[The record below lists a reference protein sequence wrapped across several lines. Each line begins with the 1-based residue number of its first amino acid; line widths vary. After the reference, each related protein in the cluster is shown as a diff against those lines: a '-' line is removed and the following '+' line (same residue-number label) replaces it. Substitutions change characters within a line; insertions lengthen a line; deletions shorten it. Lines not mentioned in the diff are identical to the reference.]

1 VSISIQTDA
10 TGAGSGTVHAD
21 LAAAHLL
28 AIANLDTG
36 FGVGTTVGNLQ
47 PVTYARSEAGV
58 CPVRLDAL
66 VNTDWPLTPGGP
78 DIIVLAVGGNF
89 TLIDGSLITIRGGTS
104 LPPAGSGMPGSTLNT
119 STSTV
124 VLYDTSDNNGQGYCL
139 ARAGT
144 GGTMDLRLPLSV
156 MLYHELSHAF
166 RTVQSASLAL
176 TVACNPSSPEENAAI
191 VDENDMRTQLAAQL
205 GQPAVL
211 RDPGIHCG
219 QSCSGGGGGN
229 GGSCCIVASVSSGS
243 PLSEEVQQLRA
254 LREQFLRRSE
264 VGFAFFDALH
274 YAYYGFSPQVVTVMA
289 TDLELRATVLDGF
302 VRPLIRMLQA
312 VRDHALDDVPVP
324 ELARRLT
331 ADLDP
336 ADKAGG
342 QDGVEGARALELMER
357 AAALLGGADVPLDAN
372 QRAVR
377 DLLVDLAL
385 PDPHVHWGLVEPVAA
400 YHDLLRRRLD
410 GEDLDGVSAALA
422 AFLTDWG
429 ARLPIA
435 PRWGSLSRGRVQH
448 ELRLLDATLLRTPQA
463 RRTFRERLLAELG
476 EATAVRTAVAATSDP
491 AWGLGPDTER
501 RGAAS

>member
-1 VSISIQTDA
+1 
-10 TGAGSGTVHAD
+10 
-21 LAAAHLL
+21 
-28 AIANLDTG
+28 
-36 FGVGTTVGNLQ
+36 
-47 PVTYARSEAGV
+47 
-58 CPVRLDAL
+58 
-66 VNTDWPLTPGGP
+66 
-78 DIIVLAVGGNF
+78 
-89 TLIDGSLITIRGGTS
+89 
-104 LPPAGSGMPGSTLNT
+104 
-119 STSTV
+119 
-124 VLYDTSDNNGQGYCL
+124 
-139 ARAGT
+139 
-144 GGTMDLRLPLSV
+144 
-156 MLYHELSHAF
+156 
-166 RTVQSASLAL
+166 
-176 TVACNPSSPEENAAI
+176 
-191 VDENDMRTQLAAQL
+191 
-205 GQPAVL
+205 
-211 RDPGIHCG
+211 
-219 QSCSGGGGGN
+219 
-229 GGSCCIVASVSSGS
+229 
-243 PLSEEVQQLRA
+243 
-254 LREQFLRRSE
+254 
-264 VGFAFFDALH
+264 
-274 YAYYGFSPQVVTVMA
+274 VMA

-476 EATAVRTAVAATSDP
+476 EATAVRTAVGATSDP
-491 AWGLGPDTER
+491 AWGLGSNADL